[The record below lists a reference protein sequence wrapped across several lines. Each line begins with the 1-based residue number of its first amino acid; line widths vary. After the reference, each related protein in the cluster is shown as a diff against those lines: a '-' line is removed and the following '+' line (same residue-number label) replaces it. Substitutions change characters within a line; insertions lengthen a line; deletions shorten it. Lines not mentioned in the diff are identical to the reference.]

1 MNDLCKN
8 PIVLCLV
15 SGLVASVLSFMDHRL
30 NNEGEFVP
38 DFTRYLKILILVSGL
53 SYGVVTLSCNSCPVN
68 LQAGGGELKN
78 APWNENLNEI
88 HTGNPNF

>member
-15 SGLVASVLSFMDHRL
+15 SGLVAAVLSFMDHRL

-38 DFTRYLKILILVSGL
+38 DFTRYLKVLILVTGL
-53 SYGVVTLSCNSCPVN
+53 SYGVISFSCKSCPVK
-68 LQAGGGELKN
+68 LQEGGGLNN
-78 APWNENLNEI
+78 APWSENLNEI